1 MATIQI
7 DPVSGLPIIPKEW
20 LTVNRSPGSWNEGLG
35 VEQFLQNVGFTPE
48 AFAAL
53 EQAGF
58 GNGSNY
64 QWGYGSDQ
72 GNWQQDSS
80 MGDLTNPVLQSV
92 MKKTGDKEGTKY
104 GYTLDANGNY
114 VPSATGQ
121 AEYWDTNRGDM
132 NLKAAIAMASLLGG
146 GMGAN
151 YGMTGNFLTAAAPTG
166 MGDLGVNAL
175 LGTALTDGS
184 IGGLAGGAG
193 AAGSGASALTGE
205 QLGAGWVG
213 EDLAGAAAAGAT
225 TPAGFTTPAGTIA
238 GAAGSAAGAAGGP
251 PKPTTGAGGGFQ
263 MPTDLAGWLKLAAPL
278 LGGGLAAWEA
288 SKANGEQNPQ
298 DAFTRDWARNKLNNP
313 QAAPQAV
320 TGQYRDKMMGLLGQQ
335 NPAIAGLL
343 GKRYY

>member
-1 MATIQI
+1 MAQIQI
-7 DPVSGLPIIPKEW
+7 DPVSGLPIIPREW
-20 LTVNRSPGSWNEGLG
+20 LTVQTSPGSWNEALNRD
-35 VEQFLQNVGFTPE
+35 VYLQNVGFTPE

-92 MKKTGDKEGTKY
+92 MKKTADKEGTRY
-104 GYTLDANGNY
+104 TYTLDANGNY

-166 MGDLGVNAL
+166 MGNLGVNAL

-238 GAAGSAAGAAGGP
+238 GAAGSAAGAAGGL
-251 PKPTTGAGGGFQ
+251 PKPTTGPTTGAGGGFQ
-263 MPTDLAGWLKLAAPL
+263 MPTDLAGWLKLLGPVI
-278 LGGGLAAWEA
+278 GGGLLYKEA
-288 SKANGEQNPQ
+288 KDANGQPQ
-298 DAFTRDWARNKLNNP
+298 GYGPSLSGITGLMNTPRTQPTFNTSLSGLMPP
-313 QAAPQAV
+313 Q
-320 TGQYRDKMMGLLGQQ
+320 RK
-335 NPAIAGLL
+335 
-343 GKRYY
+343 YY